1 MALCLNLTLLNLEYI
16 PNSKKSQEVGC
27 LRVVAFVRIVQVG
40 MITQELLAEIKQ
52 TVKTNHPR
60 ASQTVIDDAYRLM
73 VAKLAGVKRGDLD
86 YVIHPLETALTVARL
101 KLDPFTVAVA
111 LLHDLPYRGGMNIAD
126 LSAQFGRQ
134 AGELLQT
141 MQDLRGIERRFS
153 PEKRYLESARR
164 MFIAVAKDFRSLL
177 IKFAERLSNMQ
188 HLNTFP
194 EEKQQRMVEVTE
206 AIYIPLAGILGI
218 WHLRWQLEDAC
229 FFWRQPV
236 IAGRI
241 KKKVCKAKQRIS
253 DDIVS
258 DVQRQVLQ
266 RARQLGIHCQV
277 QYRLKHTASIYRKL
291 QEKKVRFHELYD
303 IFALRLVTDTPD
315 NCYRLLGVVHSLWRP
330 VSGRVK
336 DYIAQPKPNGYQS
349 LHTAVFHGGRH
360 AMEFQIRTQAMH
372 DDATYG
378 VSAHWHYKQTG
389 SSNRRAQEQWIERL
403 MTMRKAFEQSSQRGQ
418 LPIDALT
425 NTIFCYTPKG
435 DIIELPERSTVID
448 FAYAVHTE
456 LGHACRGALV
466 NSLNRPVQARLRSND
481 VVEIIKGE
489 QPHPRKTWLEFART
503 DRARHEIKRYFD
515 SPLQAG

>member
-1 MALCLNLTLLNLEYI
+1 MGKKVKCLER
-16 PNSKKSQEVGC
+16 
-27 LRVVAFVRIVQVG
+27 LRATEFVRIVQVD
-40 MITQELLAEIKQ
+40 MTANEYLSEIKQ
-52 TVKTNHPR
+52 IVKENHPR
-60 ASQTVIDDAYRLM
+60 ASQAVIDDAYQLM
-73 VAKLAGVKRGDLD
+73 ATKFACIKRGDLE
-86 YVIHPLETALTVARL
+86 YVIHPPETALTVARL

-111 LLHDLPYRGGMNIAD
+111 LLHDLPYRGGMDMAE
-126 LSAQFGRQ
+126 LTSRFGEQ
-134 AGELLQT
+134 VSTLLQT
-141 MQDLRGIERRFS
+141 LQDLRGIERRFS
-153 PEKRYLESARR
+153 GEKRYLESARR

-188 HLNTFP
+188 HLDTFP
-194 EEKQQRMVEVTE
+194 AEKQQRMVDVTE
-206 AIYIPLAGILGI
+206 AIYIPLAGMLGI

-229 FFWRQPV
+229 FFYRQPV

-258 DVQRQVLQ
+258 DVQRQTLQ
-266 RARQLGIHCQV
+266 RARQLNIPCQV

-330 VSGRVK
+330 VPQRVK

-349 LHTAVFHGGRH
+349 LHTTVFHGGHH
-360 AMEFQIRTQAMH
+360 AMEFQIRTQDMH

-378 VSAHWHYKQTG
+378 VSAHWHYKKTG
-389 SSNRRAQEQWIERL
+389 NSNQRAQEQWIERL
-403 MTMRKAFEQSSQRGQ
+403 MAMRKAFEQSSQQGQ

-435 DIIELPERSTVID
+435 DIIELPERSTIVD

-466 NSLNRPVQARLRSND
+466 NGVNQPVQTRLRSND

-489 QPHPRKTWLEFART
+489 QAHPRKAWLAFAQT
-503 DRARHEIKRYFD
+503 DRARHEIKRFFD
-515 SPLQAG
+515 SPLQVG